1 MIRTLLIYLY
11 CKCTQVSNIWIVG
24 GVGGAFKI
32 NINVSLS
39 NVLQTTLDIPK
50 V

>member
-32 NINVSLS
+32 NASLS